1 MPLSEE
7 NNFPSL
13 HARCY
18 MHHGQRCSIY
28 EIGCLLSATELKNI
42 IYELNKQGFPIVRL
56 EFYEYAPADAMRH
69 LFVWMQGSTES
80 VPYFQLDADCWRA
93 IVKLIVGN

>member
-28 EIGCLLSATELKNI
+28 EIGSLLSAAELKNI
-42 IYELNKQGFPIVRL
+42 INELNKQGFPIVRL
-56 EFYEYAPADAMRH
+56 EFYEYAPTDAMRH

-80 VPYFQLDADCWRA
+80 VPYFLLDEDCWRA
-93 IVKLIVGN
+93 IVKLIVD